1 MITAAYIT
9 AGGTEPPFED
19 GDTMLM
25 LYVAVAVSLSII
37 PSLKALALIVTE
49 ELTLNGPKYRVEFA
63 EGSEPSVVYLTVAP
77 LVEQLI
83 VTV

>member
-1 MITAAYIT
+1 M
-9 AGGTEPPFED
+9 
-19 GDTMLM
+19 
-25 LYVAVAVSLSII
+25 
-37 PSLKALALIVTE
+37 E
-49 ELTLNGPKYRVEFA
+49 ELASIGVKYVVDIA